1 MTDILLPASIL
12 PGLLEIALKGR
23 LNIQAQFEQAGSDA
37 DAVGS
42 ADHFIRI
49 EQLDELLSNAF
60 TQAEDPGFGLVV
72 GRDSHYGN
80 MDLLGNLM
88 ATSDTLGEAI
98 QCLLKYKNL
107 LVPYLTFEL
116 QHSPDR
122 CLLAV
127 SSDESLN
134 FTRTRTHNDLVVAT
148 MVAIGRSLVGGDM
161 LLRAVRFRHSQP
173 QSLDPYQEFF
183 AVPLTFD
190 HWRNELEI
198 DPAVLQV
205 SLATAYPKYHQ
216 RLQRLADQQLASIS
230 RASGLAGRVQSLLE
244 QRLGQPE
251 AGIESIAAALHMTPR
266 TLQRHLADEKVRFV
280 DLRDKVRHQRAC
292 ELLRQE
298 DVSFAAIAEQLGFAD
313 VANFYHAFRR
323 WEGGAPGEYRKVA
336 LSAPTQVTKHHSG

>member
-23 LNIQAQFEQAGSDA
+23 LNIQALFEQAGIDA

-49 EQLDELLSNAF
+49 EQLDALLSSAF
-60 TQAEDPGFGLVV
+60 AQAEDPCFGLTV

-88 ATSDTLGEAI
+88 ATSDTLGDAI
-98 QCLLKYKNL
+98 QCLLHYKNL

-116 QHSPDR
+116 EQVGDS

-134 FTRTRTHNDLVVAT
+134 FTRTRTHNDLVTAT
-148 MVAIGRSLVGGDM
+148 MVAIGRSLVGGDLM
-161 LLRAVRFRHSQP
+161 LRAVRFRHPQP
-173 QSLDPYQEFF
+173 QQLVPYQEFF
-183 AVPLTFD
+183 AAPLSFD
-190 HWRNELEI
+190 HWRNELEM
-198 DPAVLQV
+198 DPVVLQAP
-205 SLATAYPKYHQ
+205 LATAYPKYHQ

-230 RASGLAGRVQSLLE
+230 RASGLAGRVLSLLQ

-251 AGIESIAAALHMTPR
+251 AGIESIAQALHMTAR

-280 DLRDKVRHQRAC
+280 DLRDRVRHQRAC

-323 WEGGAPGEYRKVA
+323 WEGCAPGEYRKRSEAV
-336 LSAPTQVTKHHSG
+336 G

>member
-1 MTDILLPASIL
+1 MTETLLPASIL

-23 LNIQAQFEQAGSDA
+23 LNIQALFEQAGIDA

-42 ADHFIRI
+42 AEHFIRL
-49 EQLDELLSNAF
+49 EQLDALLVSAF
-60 TQAEDPGFGLVV
+60 RQANEPWFGLQV

-98 QCLLKYKNL
+98 QCLLRYKNL

-116 QHSPDR
+116 QQSGDQ

-148 MVAIGRSLVGGDM
+148 MVAIGRSLVGGDLM
-161 LLRAVRFRHSQP
+161 LRAVRFRHPAPDDLSR
-173 QSLDPYQEFF
+173 YQEFF
-183 AVPLTFD
+183 AAPLTFS
-190 HWRNELEI
+190 HSRNELEM
-198 DPAVLQV
+198 DATVLRV
-205 SLATAYPKYHQ
+205 PLATAYPKYHQ
-216 RLQRLADQQLASIS
+216 RLCKVAQQQLASLS
-230 RASGLAGRVQSLLE
+230 RASGLTAQVLALLE

-251 AGIESIAAALHMTPR
+251 ASIEAIAATLNMTPR
-266 TLQRHLADEKVRFV
+266 TLQRHLAAEKVRFV
-280 DLRDKVRHQRAC
+280 DLRDQVRHGRAC
-292 ELLRQE
+292 ALLR
-298 DVSFAAIAEQLGFAD
+298 DNDLPFAAIAEQLGFAD

-323 WEGGAPGEYRKVA
+323 WEGCAPGEYRKSLV
-336 LSAPTQVTKHHSG
+336 